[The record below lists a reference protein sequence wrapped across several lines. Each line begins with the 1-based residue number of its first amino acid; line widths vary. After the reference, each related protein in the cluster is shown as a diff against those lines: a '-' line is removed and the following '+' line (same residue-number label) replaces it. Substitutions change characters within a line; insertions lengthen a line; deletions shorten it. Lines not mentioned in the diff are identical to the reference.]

1 MATAPTYCT
10 HRQLKDVF
18 PQVDSFDSKKP
29 IYGWESL
36 GNSIYLANNTG
47 LITQL
52 FADGRE
58 LNSIETAATT
68 TAYSF
73 VIDSGVDSQPDGD
86 ASKFNELSYTTWLT
100 GSDTDLK
107 PGHYIAGG
115 SASDSE
121 IMFVEAHDTSTNKIT
136 VRRGA
141 LGSTITGHSTPKTF
155 YSKYAVSEVYNW
167 MYDSYLDQVLLY
179 SSSNPNDTLM
189 QAGEDFSTLITR
201 ITANA
206 SRYLDSKLDPNL
218 PKEQFKD
225 KEGNYDYII
234 IRTTAL
240 LAATFLIR
248 SHDPTSEVAN
258 AFMEDAQSNIDALN
272 KGNAALSWQT
282 TGDSS
287 KGVLRDV
294 TYTSGSIRPV
304 DTRGRWSGSWDL
316 IKIKITTGGVL
327 GTAKYSVFIKDDN
340 KLKNHEAVSNEVIT
354 GDYQALAGGLQIRFA
369 GSADDSTAAINDEW
383 EMEVTGWSEEVDNSQ
398 INSVKMTRGGYGM
411 YRKTRTFGKY

>member
-18 PQVDSFDSKKP
+18 PQVDSFDNKRAL
-29 IYGWESL
+29 YGWNEVTSNKYAAH
-36 GNSIYLANNTG
+36 NSG
-47 LITQL
+47 LTTQL
-52 FADGRE
+52 FANGEDLGPAQ
-58 LNSIETAATT
+58 SAH
-68 TAYSF
+68 
-73 VIDSGVDSQPDGD
+73 
-86 ASKFNELSYTTWLT
+86 
-100 GSDTDLK
+100 TDLNVE
-107 PGHYIAGG
+107 GEWFYN
-115 SASDSE
+115 SAED
-121 IMFVEAHDTSTNKIT
+121 IT
-136 VRRGA
+136 YY
-141 LGSTITGHSTPKTF
+141 
-155 YSKYAVSEVYNW
+155 YSAT
-167 MYDSYLDQVLLY
+167 D
-179 SSSNPNDTLM
+179 PNDKLM
-189 QAGEDFSTLITR
+189 EAGEEFSELITR

-258 AFMEDAQSNIDALN
+258 SLMEDAQSNIDALN

-340 KLKNHEAVSNEVIT
+340 KLKNHEAVSSEVIT

-398 INSVKMTRGGYGM
+398 INSVKMTRRGYGM
-411 YRKTRTFGKY
+411 YRKTRTFGKLI